1 MSDKQYSTDQESFW
15 ATDFGNE
22 YIIRNSSEDYIAPK
36 MRFLSCAISKCR
48 KIDSVIEFGSN
59 IGLNMIALRPLLPKA
74 KLSAVE
80 INPVAYEKV
89 KSLGFV
95 ETFNESILEFKSD
108 RKWDL
113 VFTKGVL
120 IHINPDRLPDVYD
133 RMFSA
138 SREYVLMCEYY
149 NPTPMEIEYRGHR
162 ERLFKRDFAGE
173 FMDRHKGVELV
184 DYGFIYYR
192 DPIFPLGDF
201 TWFLM
206 RKPQ

>member
-1 MSDKQYSTDQESFW
+1 
-15 ATDFGNE
+15 
-22 YIIRNSSEDYIAPK
+22 
-36 MRFLSCAISKCR
+36 
-48 KIDSVIEFGSN
+48 
-59 IGLNMIALRPLLPKA
+59 
-74 KLSAVE
+74 VE